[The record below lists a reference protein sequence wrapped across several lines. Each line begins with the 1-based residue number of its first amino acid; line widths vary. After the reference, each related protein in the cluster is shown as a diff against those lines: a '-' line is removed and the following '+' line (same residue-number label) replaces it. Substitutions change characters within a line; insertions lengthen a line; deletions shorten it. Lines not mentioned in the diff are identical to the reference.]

1 MAIGSL
7 SSLGLGSKVLNYDVI
22 DKLKDADEKA
32 LIAPLDKK
40 MEQNV
45 EKQKALVEIKTLLSA
60 LKGPVKTLSDYS
72 TYISRKS
79 NVTGDAL
86 SASVGAGVPIQDI
99 KVDVQ
104 NLAQGDINELG
115 AKFSSRDDIF
125 SQVDTTLKFY
135 TQNKDYAVDIKAGMT
150 LGDVAQSIT
159 DATNGEVMGIVMKTG
174 GNDPYQLMVNTKNTG
189 EDNRIYFGSHLQST
203 LTNKN
208 ALSLGVDGSGKSEVS
223 LNLKGADGNMHEVPI
238 MLELPESASIKQK
251 NTAIQKAME
260 QALENDPNFK
270 DLIAN
275 GDISI
280 DTLHGGDSLII
291 NDRRGGNIEVKGS
304 KAKELGFLQT
314 TTQESDLLKS
324 SRTIKEGKLEGVVS
338 LNGQKLDL
346 SALTKESNTSEENT
360 DAIIQAINSK
370 EGLNAFK
377 NAEGKLVINSKTGML
392 TIKGEDASGKA
403 SLKDLGLNAGMV
415 QSYEASQ
422 NTLFMSK
429 NLQKASDSEF
439 TYNGVSITRPTNEV
453 NDVISGV
460 NITLEQTTEP
470 NKPAIISVSR
480 DNQAII
486 DSLKEFVKAYN
497 ELIPKLDE
505 DTRYDADTKIAGIF
519 NGVGDIRTIRSSL
532 NNVFSYSVHTD
543 NGVES
548 LMKYGLSLDD
558 KGVMSLDEAK
568 LSSALNSNPKATQD
582 FFYGSDSKDM
592 GGREIHQEGIF
603 SKFNQVIANLI
614 DGGNAKL
621 KIYEDSLDRDAKSL
635 TKDKENAQELLKT
648 RYNIMAER
656 FAAYD
661 SQISKANQKFNS
673 VQMMIDQAAAKKN

>member
-135 TQNKDYAVDIKAGMT
+135 TQNKDYAVNIKAGMT

-223 LNLKGADGNMHEVPI
+223 LNLRGADGNMHEVPI

-251 NTAIQKAME
+251 NTAIQKAIE

-280 DTLHGGDSLII
+280 DTLHGGESLII
-291 NDRRGGNIEVKGS
+291 NDRRGGNIEIKGS

-314 TTQESDLLKS
+314 ATQESDLLKS
-324 SRTIKEGKLEGVVS
+324 SRTIKEGKLEGVIS

-346 SALTKESNTSEENT
+346 KALTKEGNTSEENT
-360 DAIIQAINSK
+360 DAIIQAINAK

-392 TIKGEDASGKA
+392 TIKGEDALGKA

-422 NTLFMSK
+422 DTLFMSK

-453 NDVISGV
+453 NDVINGV

-470 NKPAIISVSR
+470 SKPAIISVSR

-519 NGVGDIRTIRSSL
+519 NGVGDIRSIRSSL

>member
-45 EKQKALVEIKTLLSA
+45 EKQKALVEIKTLLSS

-135 TQNKDYAVDIKAGMT
+135 TQNKDYTVAIKAGMT

-208 ALSLGVDGSGKSEVS
+208 ALSLGVDGGGKSEVS

-251 NTAIQKAME
+251 NTAIQKAIE

-270 DLIAN
+270 DLITN

-280 DTLHGGDSLII
+280 DTLHGGESLII
-291 NDRRGGNIEVKGS
+291 NDRRGGSIEVKGS

-324 SRTIKEGKLEGVVS
+324 SRTIKEGKLEGAIS

-360 DAIIQAINSK
+360 DAIVQAINSK

-392 TIKGEDASGKA
+392 TIKGEDALGKD

-429 NLQKASDSEF
+429 NLQKASDSAF

-486 DSLKEFVKAYN
+486 DSLTEFVKAYN

>member
-104 NLAQGDINELG
+104 SLAQGDINELG

-135 TQNKDYAVDIKAGMT
+135 TQNKDYAVNIKAGMT

-291 NDRRGGNIEVKGS
+291 NDRRGGNIEIKGS

-324 SRTIKEGKLEGVVS
+324 SRTIKEGKLEGAIS

-392 TIKGEDASGKA
+392 TIKGEDALGKA
-403 SLKDLGLNAGMV
+403 SLKDLGLSAGMV

-486 DSLKEFVKAYN
+486 DSLTEFVKAYN

-519 NGVGDIRTIRSSL
+519 NGVGDIRAIRSSL

>member
-208 ALSLGVDGSGKSEVS
+208 ALSLGIDGSGKSEVS

-314 TTQESDLLKS
+314 ATQESDLLKS
-324 SRTIKEGKLEGVVS
+324 SRTIKEGKLEGVIS

-360 DAIIQAINSK
+360 DAIIQAINAK
-370 EGLNAFK
+370 ESLNAFK

-392 TIKGEDASGKA
+392 TIKGENALGKA

-429 NLQKASDSEF
+429 NLQKASDSAF

-519 NGVGDIRTIRSSL
+519 NGVGDIRAIRSSL

>member
-79 NVTGDAL
+79 NVTGDVL

-223 LNLKGADGNMHEVPI
+223 LSLKGADGNMHEVPI

-251 NTAIQKAME
+251 NTAIQKAIE

-280 DTLHGGDSLII
+280 DTLHGGESLII
-291 NDRRGGNIEVKGS
+291 NDRRGGNIEIKGS

-314 TTQESDLLKS
+314 ATQESDLLKS
-324 SRTIKEGKLEGVVS
+324 SRTIKEGKLEGVIS

-346 SALTKESNTSEENT
+346 KALTKEGNTSEENT
-360 DAIIQAINSK
+360 DAIVQAINAK
-370 EGLNAFK
+370 EGLSAFK

-392 TIKGEDASGKA
+392 TIKGEDALGKN
-403 SLKDLGLNAGMV
+403 SLKDLGLSAGMV

-422 NTLFMSK
+422 DTLFRAK

-453 NDVISGV
+453 NDVINGV

>member
-280 DTLHGGDSLII
+280 DTLHGGESLII
-291 NDRRGGNIEVKGS
+291 NDRRGGNIEIKGS

-314 TTQESDLLKS
+314 ATQESDLLKS
-324 SRTIKEGKLEGVVS
+324 TRTIKEGKLEGVVS

-346 SALTKESNTSEENT
+346 KALTKESNTSEQNT

-370 EGLNAFK
+370 EGLSAFK

-392 TIKGEDASGKA
+392 TIKGEDALGKA

-422 NTLFMSK
+422 DTLFMSK

>member
-45 EKQKALVEIKTLLSA
+45 EKQKALVEIKTLLSS

-125 SQVDTTLKFY
+125 SQVGTTLKFY

-189 EDNRIYFGSHLQST
+189 EDNRVYFGSHLQST

-208 ALSLGVDGSGKSEVS
+208 ALSLGLDGAGKSELS
-223 LNLKGADGNMHEVPI
+223 LSLKGADGNMHEVPI
-238 MLELPESASIKQK
+238 MLELPESTSIKQK
-251 NTAIQKAME
+251 NATIQKAME

-280 DTLHGGDSLII
+280 DTLHGGESLII
-291 NDRRGGNIEVKGS
+291 NDRRGGNIEIKGS
-304 KAKELGFLQT
+304 KAKELGFLQN

-346 SALTKESNTSEENT
+346 KALTKEGNTSEENT
-360 DAIIQAINSK
+360 DAIIQAINAK

-392 TIKGEDASGKA
+392 TIKGEDALGKN

-429 NLQKASDSEF
+429 NLQKASDSQF

-519 NGVGDIRTIRSSL
+519 NGVGDIRAIRSSL

>member
-135 TQNKDYAVDIKAGMT
+135 TQNKDYAVNIKAGMT

-208 ALSLGVDGSGKSEVS
+208 ALSLGVDGSAKSEVS

-280 DTLHGGDSLII
+280 DTLHGGESLII

-324 SRTIKEGKLEGVVS
+324 SRTIKEGKLEGAIS

-346 SALTKESNTSEENT
+346 SALTKASNTSEENT
-360 DAIIQAINSK
+360 DAIIQAINAK

-392 TIKGEDASGKA
+392 TIKGEDTLGKA
-403 SLKDLGLNAGMV
+403 SLKDLGLSAGMV

-429 NLQKASDSEF
+429 NLQKASDSAF

-453 NDVISGV
+453 NDVINGV

-519 NGVGDIRTIRSSL
+519 NGVGDIRAIRSSL

>member
-135 TQNKDYAVDIKAGMT
+135 TQNKDYAVNIKAGMT

-189 EDNRIYFGSHLQST
+189 EDNRVYFGSHLQST

-208 ALSLGVDGSGKSEVS
+208 ALSLGVDGSGKSELS

-251 NTAIQKAME
+251 NTAIQKAIE

-280 DTLHGGDSLII
+280 DTLHGGESLII
-291 NDRRGGNIEVKGS
+291 NDRRGGNIEIKGS

-324 SRTIKEGKLEGVVS
+324 SRTIKEGKLEGVIS

-346 SALTKESNTSEENT
+346 KALTKEGNTSEENT
-360 DAIIQAINSK
+360 DAIIQAINAK

-392 TIKGEDASGKA
+392 TIKGEDALGKN

-422 NTLFMSK
+422 DTLFMSK
-429 NLQKASDSEF
+429 NLQKASNSEF

>member
-104 NLAQGDINELG
+104 NLAQDDINELG

-251 NTAIQKAME
+251 NAAIQKAME

-280 DTLHGGDSLII
+280 DTLHGGESLII
-291 NDRRGGNIEVKGS
+291 NDRRGGNIEIKGS

-314 TTQESDLLKS
+314 ATQESDLLKS
-324 SRTIKEGKLEGVVS
+324 SRTIKEGKLEGVIS

-346 SALTKESNTSEENT
+346 KALTKEGNTSEENT
-360 DAIIQAINSK
+360 DAIVQAINSK

-392 TIKGEDASGKA
+392 TIKGEDALGKA
-403 SLKDLGLNAGMV
+403 SLKDLGLSAGMV

-422 NTLFMSK
+422 DTLFMSK
-429 NLQKASDSEF
+429 NLQKASDSQF

-519 NGVGDIRTIRSSL
+519 NGVGDIRAIRSSL

>member
-203 LTNKN
+203 LTNRN

-251 NTAIQKAME
+251 NTAIQKAIE

-280 DTLHGGDSLII
+280 DTLHGGESLII
-291 NDRRGGNIEVKGS
+291 NDRRGGNIEIKGN

-314 TTQESDLLKS
+314 ATQESDLLKS
-324 SRTIKEGKLEGVVS
+324 SRTIKEGKLEGVIS

-346 SALTKESNTSEENT
+346 KALTKESNTSEENT
-360 DAIIQAINSK
+360 DAIIQAINAK

-392 TIKGEDASGKA
+392 TIKGEDALGKA

-453 NDVISGV
+453 NDVINGV

>member
-45 EKQKALVEIKTLLSA
+45 EKQKALVEIKTLLSS

-189 EDNRIYFGSHLQST
+189 EDNRVYFGSHLQST

-208 ALSLGVDGSGKSEVS
+208 ALSLGLDGAGKSELS
-223 LNLKGADGNMHEVPI
+223 LNLKGADGSMHEVPI

-251 NTAIQKAME
+251 NAAIQKAME

-280 DTLHGGDSLII
+280 DTLHGGESLII

-304 KAKELGFLQT
+304 KAKELGFSQT

-324 SRTIKEGKLEGVVS
+324 ARTIKEGKLEGVVS

-370 EGLNAFK
+370 ESLSAFK

-392 TIKGEDASGKA
+392 TIKGEDALGKA
-403 SLKDLGLNAGMV
+403 SLKDLGLSAGMV

-422 NTLFMSK
+422 GTLFMSK
-429 NLQKASDSEF
+429 NLQKASDSQF

-505 DTRYDADTKIAGIF
+505 DTRYDSDTKIAGIF
-519 NGVGDIRTIRSSL
+519 NGVGDIRAIRSSL

>member
-280 DTLHGGDSLII
+280 DTLHGGESLII
-291 NDRRGGNIEVKGS
+291 NDRRGGNIEIKGS

-314 TTQESDLLKS
+314 ATQESDLLKS

-346 SALTKESNTSEENT
+346 KALTKESNTSEENT

-392 TIKGEDASGKA
+392 TIKGEDALGKN

-422 NTLFMSK
+422 DTLFMSK

-453 NDVISGV
+453 NDVINGV

-519 NGVGDIRTIRSSL
+519 NGVGDIRAIRSSL

>member
-135 TQNKDYAVDIKAGMT
+135 TQNKDYAVNIKAGMT

-203 LTNKN
+203 LANKN
-208 ALSLGVDGSGKSEVS
+208 ALSLGLDGSGKSEVS

-280 DTLHGGDSLII
+280 DTLHGGESLII
-291 NDRRGGNIEVKGS
+291 NDRRGGNIEIKGS

-314 TTQESDLLKS
+314 ATQESDLLKS
-324 SRTIKEGKLEGVVS
+324 SRTIKEGKLEGVIS

-346 SALTKESNTSEENT
+346 KALTKESNTSEENT
-360 DAIIQAINSK
+360 GAIIQAINSK

-392 TIKGEDASGKA
+392 TIKGEDALGKA

-422 NTLFMSK
+422 GTLFMSK

-519 NGVGDIRTIRSSL
+519 NGVGDIRAIRSSL

>member
-135 TQNKDYAVDIKAGMT
+135 TQNKDYAVNIKAGMT

-189 EDNRIYFGSHLQST
+189 EDNRVYFGSHLQST

-208 ALSLGVDGSGKSEVS
+208 ALSLGVDGAGKSELS

-251 NTAIQKAME
+251 NTAIQKAIE

-280 DTLHGGDSLII
+280 DTLHGGESLII
-291 NDRRGGNIEVKGS
+291 NDRRGGNIEIKGS

-346 SALTKESNTSEENT
+346 KALTKEGNTSEENT

-392 TIKGEDASGKA
+392 TIKGEDALGKA
-403 SLKDLGLNAGMV
+403 SLKDLGLSAGMV

-519 NGVGDIRTIRSSL
+519 NGVGDIRAIRSSL

-543 NGVES
+543 NGAES

-614 DGGNAKL
+614 DGGSAKL

>member
-45 EKQKALVEIKTLLSA
+45 EKQKALVEIKTLLSS

-115 AKFSSRDDIF
+115 AKFSSRDDVF

-135 TQNKDYAVDIKAGMT
+135 TQNKDYAVNIKSGMT

-223 LNLKGADGNMHEVPI
+223 LNLKGADGSMHEVPI

-251 NTAIQKAME
+251 NTAIQKAIE

-280 DTLHGGDSLII
+280 DTLHGGESLII
-291 NDRRGGNIEVKGS
+291 NDRRGGNIEIKGS

-346 SALTKESNTSEENT
+346 SALTKENNTSEENT
-360 DAIIQAINSK
+360 DAIIQAINAK

-392 TIKGEDASGKA
+392 TIKGEDALGKA
-403 SLKDLGLNAGMV
+403 NLKDLGLSAGMV

-422 NTLFMSK
+422 NTLFISK
-429 NLQKASDSEF
+429 NLQKASDSAF

-486 DSLKEFVKAYN
+486 DSLTEFVKAYN

-519 NGVGDIRTIRSSL
+519 NGVGDIRAIRSSL

-592 GGREIHQEGIF
+592 GGRKIHQEGIF

-614 DGGNAKL
+614 DGENAKL

>member
-60 LKGPVKTLSDYS
+60 LKGPVKMLSDYS

-79 NVTGDAL
+79 NVIGDAL

-135 TQNKDYAVDIKAGMT
+135 TQNKDYAVNIKAGMT

-275 GDISI
+275 GGISI
-280 DTLHGGDSLII
+280 DTLHGGESLII
-291 NDRRGGNIEVKGS
+291 NDRRGGNIEIKGS

-314 TTQESDLLKS
+314 ATQESDLLKS
-324 SRTIKEGKLEGVVS
+324 SRTIKEGKLEGVIS

-346 SALTKESNTSEENT
+346 SALTKEGNTSEENT
-360 DAIIQAINSK
+360 DAIIQAINTK
-370 EGLNAFK
+370 EGLSAFK

-392 TIKGEDASGKA
+392 TIKGEDALGKA
-403 SLKDLGLNAGMV
+403 SLKDLGLSTGIM

-422 NTLFMSK
+422 DTLFRAK

-453 NDVISGV
+453 NDVINGV

-519 NGVGDIRTIRSSL
+519 NGVGDIRAIRSSL

>member
-238 MLELPESASIKQK
+238 VLELPESASIKQK
-251 NTAIQKAME
+251 NTAIQKAIE

-280 DTLHGGDSLII
+280 DTLHGGESLII
-291 NDRRGGNIEVKGS
+291 NDRRGGNIEIKGS

-314 TTQESDLLKS
+314 ATQESDLLKS
-324 SRTIKEGKLEGVVS
+324 SRTIKEGKLEGVIS

-346 SALTKESNTSEENT
+346 KALTKEGNTSEENT
-360 DAIIQAINSK
+360 DAIIQAINAK

-392 TIKGEDASGKA
+392 TIKGEDALGKN

-519 NGVGDIRTIRSSL
+519 NGVGDIRAIRSSL
-532 NNVFSYSVHTD
+532 NNVFSYSMHTD

-614 DGGNAKL
+614 DGGNSKL

>member
-135 TQNKDYAVDIKAGMT
+135 TQNKDYAVNIKAGMT

-280 DTLHGGDSLII
+280 DTLHGGESLII
-291 NDRRGGNIEVKGS
+291 NDRRGGNIEIKGS

-324 SRTIKEGKLEGVVS
+324 SRTIKEGKLEGVIS

-346 SALTKESNTSEENT
+346 KALTKEGNTSEENT

-392 TIKGEDASGKA
+392 TIKGEDALGKN

-453 NDVISGV
+453 NDVINGV

>member
-135 TQNKDYAVDIKAGMT
+135 TQNKDYAVNIKAGMT

-251 NTAIQKAME
+251 NTAIQKAIE

-280 DTLHGGDSLII
+280 DTLHGGESLII
-291 NDRRGGNIEVKGS
+291 NDRRGGNIEIKGS

-324 SRTIKEGKLEGVVS
+324 SRTIKEGKLEGVIS

-346 SALTKESNTSEENT
+346 KALTKEGNTSEENT
-360 DAIIQAINSK
+360 DAIVQAINSK

-377 NAEGKLVINSKTGML
+377 NAEGNLVINSKTGML
-392 TIKGEDASGKA
+392 TIKGEDALGKN
-403 SLKDLGLNAGMV
+403 SLKDLGLSAGMV

>member
-135 TQNKDYAVDIKAGMT
+135 TQNKDYTVDIKAGMT

-208 ALSLGVDGSGKSEVS
+208 ALSLGVDGSGKSELS

-251 NTAIQKAME
+251 NTAIQKAIE

-280 DTLHGGDSLII
+280 DTLHGGESLII
-291 NDRRGGNIEVKGS
+291 NDRRGGNIEIKGS

-324 SRTIKEGKLEGVVS
+324 SRTIKEGKLEGVIS

-346 SALTKESNTSEENT
+346 KALTKEGNTSEENT
-360 DAIIQAINSK
+360 DAIIQAINAK

-392 TIKGEDASGKA
+392 TIKGEDALGKA

>member
-45 EKQKALVEIKTLLSA
+45 EKQKALVEIKTLLSS

-238 MLELPESASIKQK
+238 MLELPESASVKQK

-280 DTLHGGDSLII
+280 DTLHGGESLII
-291 NDRRGGNIEVKGS
+291 NDRRGGNIEIKGS

-314 TTQESDLLKS
+314 ATQESDLLKS
-324 SRTIKEGKLEGVVS
+324 SRTIKEGKLEGAIS

-346 SALTKESNTSEENT
+346 KALTKESNTSEQNT
-360 DAIIQAINSK
+360 DAIIQAINAK

-377 NAEGKLVINSKTGML
+377 NAESKLVINSKTGML
-392 TIKGEDASGKA
+392 TIKGEDALGKN

-422 NTLFMSK
+422 DTLFRAK

-543 NGVES
+543 SGVES

-568 LSSALNSNPKATQD
+568 LSSTLNSNPKATQD

-614 DGGNAKL
+614 DGGSAKL

>member
-45 EKQKALVEIKTLLSA
+45 EKQKALVEIKTLLSS

-189 EDNRIYFGSHLQST
+189 EDNRVYFGSHLQST

-275 GDISI
+275 RDISI
-280 DTLHGGDSLII
+280 DTPHGGESLII
-291 NDRRGGNIEVKGS
+291 NDRRGGNIEIKGS
-304 KAKELGFLQT
+304 KAKELEFLQT
-314 TTQESDLLKS
+314 TTQEGDLLKS

-346 SALTKESNTSEENT
+346 KALTKEGNTSEENT
-360 DAIIQAINSK
+360 DAIIQAINAK

-392 TIKGEDASGKA
+392 TIKGEDALGKN
-403 SLKDLGLNAGMV
+403 SLKDLGLSAGMV

-422 NTLFMSK
+422 DTLFMSK
-429 NLQKASDSEF
+429 NLQKASDSQF

>member
-45 EKQKALVEIKTLLSA
+45 EKQKALVEIKTLLSS

-251 NTAIQKAME
+251 NTAIQKAIE

-280 DTLHGGDSLII
+280 DTLHGGESLII
-291 NDRRGGNIEVKGS
+291 NDRRGGNIEIKGS

-324 SRTIKEGKLEGVVS
+324 SRTIKEGKLEGAIS

-392 TIKGEDASGKA
+392 TIKGEDALGKT
-403 SLKDLGLNAGMV
+403 SLKDLGLSAGMV

-429 NLQKASDSEF
+429 NLQKASDSAF

-470 NKPAIISVSR
+470 NKPTIISVSR

-486 DSLKEFVKAYN
+486 DSLTEFVKAYN

-519 NGVGDIRTIRSSL
+519 NGVGDIRAIRSSL

-568 LSSALNSNPKATQD
+568 LSSALNANPKATQD

>member
-45 EKQKALVEIKTLLSA
+45 EKQKALVEIKTLLSS

-280 DTLHGGDSLII
+280 DTLHGGESLII
-291 NDRRGGNIEVKGS
+291 NDRRGGNIEIKGN

-324 SRTIKEGKLEGVVS
+324 SRTIKEGKLEGVIS

-346 SALTKESNTSEENT
+346 KALTKESNTSEENT

-392 TIKGEDASGKA
+392 TIKGEDALGKN

-422 NTLFMSK
+422 DTLFKSK

-519 NGVGDIRTIRSSL
+519 NGVGDIRAIRSSL

>member
-208 ALSLGVDGSGKSEVS
+208 ALSLGLDGSGKSEVS

-251 NTAIQKAME
+251 NTAIQKAIE

-280 DTLHGGDSLII
+280 DTLHGGESLII
-291 NDRRGGNIEVKGS
+291 NDRRGGNIEIKGS

-324 SRTIKEGKLEGVVS
+324 SRTIKEGKLEGVIS

-346 SALTKESNTSEENT
+346 KALTKEGNTSEENT
-360 DAIIQAINSK
+360 DAIIQAINAK

-392 TIKGEDASGKA
+392 TIKGEDALGKN

-422 NTLFMSK
+422 DTLFMSK

-543 NGVES
+543 NGIES

>member
-45 EKQKALVEIKTLLSA
+45 EKQKALVEIKTLLSS

-125 SQVDTTLKFY
+125 SQVDTTLEFY

-189 EDNRIYFGSHLQST
+189 EDNRVYFGSHLQST

-208 ALSLGVDGSGKSEVS
+208 ALSLGLDGAGKSELS

-251 NTAIQKAME
+251 NAAIQKAME

-280 DTLHGGDSLII
+280 DTLHGGESLII
-291 NDRRGGNIEVKGS
+291 NDRRGGNIEIKGS

-314 TTQESDLLKS
+314 ATQESDLLKS
-324 SRTIKEGKLEGVVS
+324 SRTIKEGKLEGVIS

-346 SALTKESNTSEENT
+346 KALTKEGNTSEENT
-360 DAIIQAINSK
+360 DAIVQAINSK

-377 NAEGKLVINSKTGML
+377 NAEGNLVINSKTGML
-392 TIKGEDASGKA
+392 TIKGEDALGKN
-403 SLKDLGLNAGMV
+403 SLKDLGLSAGMV

-422 NTLFMSK
+422 DTLFMSK

-453 NDVISGV
+453 NDVINGV

>member
-115 AKFSSRDDIF
+115 AKFSSRDDIL

-135 TQNKDYAVDIKAGMT
+135 TQNKDYAVNIKAGMT

-280 DTLHGGDSLII
+280 DTLHGGESLII
-291 NDRRGGNIEVKGS
+291 NDRRGGNIEIKGS

-324 SRTIKEGKLEGVVS
+324 SRTIKEGKLEGVIS

-346 SALTKESNTSEENT
+346 KALTKEGNTSEENT
-360 DAIIQAINSK
+360 DAIIQAINAK
-370 EGLNAFK
+370 EGLSAFK

-392 TIKGEDASGKA
+392 TIKGEDALGKA

-422 NTLFMSK
+422 DTLFMSK

-453 NDVISGV
+453 NDVINGV

-614 DGGNAKL
+614 DGGNSKL

>member
-45 EKQKALVEIKTLLSA
+45 EKQKALVEIKTLLSS

-208 ALSLGVDGSGKSEVS
+208 ALSLGVDGSGKSELS

-238 MLELPESASIKQK
+238 ILELPESASIKQK

-280 DTLHGGDSLII
+280 DTLHGGESLII
-291 NDRRGGNIEVKGS
+291 NDRRGGNIEIKGS

-346 SALTKESNTSEENT
+346 KALTKESNTSEENT
-360 DAIIQAINSK
+360 DAIIQAINAK

-392 TIKGEDASGKA
+392 TIKGEDALGKD
-403 SLKDLGLNAGMV
+403 SLKDLGLSAGIM

-422 NTLFMSK
+422 DTLFISK
-429 NLQKASDSEF
+429 NLQKASDSQF

-453 NDVISGV
+453 NDVINGV

>member
-280 DTLHGGDSLII
+280 DTLHGGESLII

-324 SRTIKEGKLEGVVS
+324 SRTIKEGKLEGVIS

-346 SALTKESNTSEENT
+346 KALTKEGNTSEENT
-360 DAIIQAINSK
+360 DAIVQAINSK
-370 EGLNAFK
+370 EGLSAFK

-392 TIKGEDASGKA
+392 TIKGEDALGKN

-486 DSLKEFVKAYN
+486 DSLTEFVKAYN

>member
-208 ALSLGVDGSGKSEVS
+208 ALSLGLDGSGKSELS

-280 DTLHGGDSLII
+280 DTIHGGDSLII

-324 SRTIKEGKLEGVVS
+324 SRTIKEGKLEGVIS

-392 TIKGEDASGKA
+392 TIKGEDALGKA
-403 SLKDLGLNAGMV
+403 SLKDLGLSAGIM

-429 NLQKASDSEF
+429 NLQKASDSAF

-486 DSLKEFVKAYN
+486 DSLTEFVKAYN

>member
-208 ALSLGVDGSGKSEVS
+208 ALSLGVDGSGKSELS

-251 NTAIQKAME
+251 NTAIQKAIE

-280 DTLHGGDSLII
+280 DTLHGGESLII
-291 NDRRGGNIEVKGS
+291 NDRRGGNIEIKGS

-314 TTQESDLLKS
+314 ATQGSDLLKS
-324 SRTIKEGKLEGVVS
+324 SRTIKEGKLEGVIS

-346 SALTKESNTSEENT
+346 SALTKEGNTSEENT
-360 DAIIQAINSK
+360 DAIIQAINAK

-392 TIKGEDASGKA
+392 TIKGEDALGKN

-422 NTLFMSK
+422 GTLFMSK

-453 NDVISGV
+453 NDVINGV

>member
-45 EKQKALVEIKTLLSA
+45 EKQKALVEIKTLLSS

-135 TQNKDYAVDIKAGMT
+135 TQNKDYAVNIKAGMT

-223 LNLKGADGNMHEVPI
+223 LNLKGADGSMHEVPI

-251 NTAIQKAME
+251 NTAIQKAIE

-280 DTLHGGDSLII
+280 DTLHGGESLII
-291 NDRRGGNIEVKGS
+291 NDRRGGNIEIKGS

-324 SRTIKEGKLEGVVS
+324 SHTIKEGKLEGVVS

-360 DAIIQAINSK
+360 DAIIQAINAK

-392 TIKGEDASGKA
+392 TIKGEDALGKA
-403 SLKDLGLNAGMV
+403 NLKDLGLNAGMV

-422 NTLFMSK
+422 GTLFMSK
-429 NLQKASDSEF
+429 NLQKASDSAF

-486 DSLKEFVKAYN
+486 DSLTEFVKAYN

-519 NGVGDIRTIRSSL
+519 NGVGDIRAIRSSL

>member
-189 EDNRIYFGSHLQST
+189 EDNRVYFGSHLQST

-251 NTAIQKAME
+251 NTAIQKAIE

-280 DTLHGGDSLII
+280 DTLHGGESLII
-291 NDRRGGNIEVKGS
+291 NDRRGGNIEIKGS

-314 TTQESDLLKS
+314 ATQESDLLKS
-324 SRTIKEGKLEGVVS
+324 SRTIKEGKLEGVIS

-346 SALTKESNTSEENT
+346 KTLTKEGNTSEENT

-392 TIKGEDASGKA
+392 TIKGEDALGKN

-422 NTLFMSK
+422 DTLFMSK

-453 NDVISGV
+453 NDVINGV

>member
-189 EDNRIYFGSHLQST
+189 EDNRVYFGSHLQST

-208 ALSLGVDGSGKSEVS
+208 ALSLGVDESGKSEVS

-238 MLELPESASIKQK
+238 MLELPESTSIKQK
-251 NTAIQKAME
+251 NTAIQKAIE

-280 DTLHGGDSLII
+280 DTLHGGESLII
-291 NDRRGGNIEVKGS
+291 NDRRGGNIEIKGS

-324 SRTIKEGKLEGVVS
+324 SRTIKEGKLEGVIS

-346 SALTKESNTSEENT
+346 KALTKEGNTSEENT
-360 DAIIQAINSK
+360 DAIIQAINAK
-370 EGLNAFK
+370 EGLSAFK

-392 TIKGEDASGKA
+392 TIKGEDALGKA
-403 SLKDLGLNAGMV
+403 SLKDLGLSAGMV

-422 NTLFMSK
+422 GTLFRAK

-519 NGVGDIRTIRSSL
+519 NGVGDIRAIRSSL

>member
-135 TQNKDYAVDIKAGMT
+135 TQNKDYAVNIKAGMT

-208 ALSLGVDGSGKSEVS
+208 ALSLGVDESGKSKVS

-251 NTAIQKAME
+251 NTAIQKAIE

-270 DLIAN
+270 NLIAN

-280 DTLHGGDSLII
+280 DTLHGGESLII
-291 NDRRGGNIEVKGS
+291 NDRRGGNIEIKGS

-324 SRTIKEGKLEGVVS
+324 SRTIKEGKLEGVIS

-346 SALTKESNTSEENT
+346 KALTKEGNTSEENT
-360 DAIIQAINSK
+360 DAIIQAINAK

-392 TIKGEDASGKA
+392 TIKGEDALGKA
-403 SLKDLGLNAGMV
+403 SLKDLGLSAGMV

-453 NDVISGV
+453 NDVINGV

-519 NGVGDIRTIRSSL
+519 NGVGDIRAIRSSL

>member
-45 EKQKALVEIKTLLSA
+45 EKQKALVEIKTLLSS

-135 TQNKDYAVDIKAGMT
+135 TQNKDYAVNIKAGMT

-208 ALSLGVDGSGKSEVS
+208 ALSLGLDGAGKSELS
-223 LNLKGADGNMHEVPI
+223 LNLKGADGSMHEVPI

-251 NTAIQKAME
+251 NAAIQKAME

-280 DTLHGGDSLII
+280 DTLHGGESLII
-291 NDRRGGNIEVKGS
+291 NDRRGGNIEIKGS

-370 EGLNAFK
+370 ESLNAFK

-392 TIKGEDASGKA
+392 TIKGEDALGKA
-403 SLKDLGLNAGMV
+403 SLKDLGLSAGMV

-429 NLQKASDSEF
+429 NLQKASDSAF

-486 DSLKEFVKAYN
+486 DSLTEFVKAYN

-519 NGVGDIRTIRSSL
+519 NGVGDIRAIRSSL
-532 NNVFSYSVHTD
+532 NNVFSYSVHTN

>member
-135 TQNKDYAVDIKAGMT
+135 TQNKDYAVNIKAGMT

-238 MLELPESASIKQK
+238 ILELPESASIKQK

-280 DTLHGGDSLII
+280 DTLHGGESLII
-291 NDRRGGNIEVKGS
+291 NDRRGGNIEIKGS

-346 SALTKESNTSEENT
+346 KALTKEGNTSEENT
-360 DAIIQAINSK
+360 DAIIQAINAK
-370 EGLNAFK
+370 EGLSAFK

-392 TIKGEDASGKA
+392 TIKGEDALGKN

-519 NGVGDIRTIRSSL
+519 NGVGDIRAIRSSL

>member
-189 EDNRIYFGSHLQST
+189 EDNRVYFGSHLQST

-251 NTAIQKAME
+251 NTAIQKAIE

-280 DTLHGGDSLII
+280 DTLHGGESLII
-291 NDRRGGNIEVKGS
+291 NDRRGGNIEIKGN

-314 TTQESDLLKS
+314 ATQESDLLKS
-324 SRTIKEGKLEGVVS
+324 SRTIKEGKLEGVIS

-346 SALTKESNTSEENT
+346 KALTKESNTSEENT
-360 DAIIQAINSK
+360 DAIIQAINAK

-392 TIKGEDASGKA
+392 TIKGEDALGKN
-403 SLKDLGLNAGMV
+403 SLKDLGLSAGMV

-422 NTLFMSK
+422 DTLFMSK

-453 NDVISGV
+453 NDVINGV

-532 NNVFSYSVHTD
+532 NNVFSYSVHAD

-568 LSSALNSNPKATQD
+568 LSSTLNSNPKATQD

>member
-238 MLELPESASIKQK
+238 VLELPESASIKQK
-251 NTAIQKAME
+251 NTAIQKAIE

-280 DTLHGGDSLII
+280 DTLHGGESLII

-324 SRTIKEGKLEGVVS
+324 SRTIKEGKLEGVIS

-346 SALTKESNTSEENT
+346 KALTKEGNTSEENT
-360 DAIIQAINSK
+360 DAIIQAINAK
-370 EGLNAFK
+370 EGLSAFK

-392 TIKGEDASGKA
+392 TIKGEDALGKN
-403 SLKDLGLNAGMV
+403 SLKDLGLSAGMV

-453 NDVISGV
+453 NDVINGV

-470 NKPAIISVSR
+470 NKPTIISVSR

-568 LSSALNSNPKATQD
+568 LSSTLNSNPKATQD